1 MYFVIDP
8 ETLDRVRAV
17 VAKQPDKPQNLRV
30 FIAGM
35 GWGGPSFGL
44 GLDHKKEDDLV
55 EEIGGIT
62 FLMEKYIEA
71 SFGQVEI
78 KWNGYSYVVG
88 PLKHKPSNC

>member
-35 GWGGPSFGL
+35 G
-44 GLDHKKEDDLV
+44 
-55 EEIGGIT
+55 
-62 FLMEKYIEA
+62 
-71 SFGQVEI
+71 
-78 KWNGYSYVVG
+78 
-88 PLKHKPSNC
+88 